1 MGSKLGKELC
11 GDMNK
16 AKTEAQID
24 GKSFLRSAF
33 AAEQEVMAVQLKLSS
48 KSITHDGLM
57 GEVNEQHF
65 IQFLRKY
72 LPMRYAVDRGIVI
85 DCNGATSDQID
96 IVIFDHQYTPTLLD
110 QHAHRFIPAEAVYC
124 VLEVKPTINKVYLEY
139 AGEKAK
145 SVRNLE
151 RTSVPIPH
159 AGGEFP
165 PKSLFPIVS
174 GIVAVDTEWTDGL
187 SGETFSRNLKALAD
201 NLALNCGLALSDRSF
216 DTFDGIVTLSPRGH
230 SLAFFVFR
238 LLQRLQSLGTV
249 PAIDWNRY
257 ANVIGAV
264 DA

>member
-1 MGSKLGKELC
+1 
-11 GDMNK
+11 MNK
-16 AKTEAQID
+16 AKTEARID

-33 AAEQEVMAVQLKLSS
+33 AVEQEVMAVQLKLSS

-65 IQFLRKY
+65 IQLLRKY
-72 LPMRYAVDRGIVI
+72 LPMRYAIDRGIVI
-85 DCNGATSDQID
+85 DSNGATSDQID

-124 VLEVKPTINKVYLEY
+124 VLEVKPTINKAYLEY

-145 SVRNLE
+145 SVRELK

-174 GIVAVDTEWTDGL
+174 GIVAADTEWTDGL
-187 SGETFSRNLKALAD
+187 GGEPFSTNLKALAD
-201 NLALNCGLALSDRSF
+201 TRALNCGLALSDRSF
-216 DTFDGIVTLSPRGH
+216 DTFDGFVTLSPRDH

-257 ANVIGAV
+257 ANAIGSV
-264 DA
+264 DASGSRKR